1 MSEIEGVVERITYQN
16 EENGFTVAR
25 LKTEEEK
32 ITIVGHLTNVRS
44 GESLKLTG
52 QWIMHPTYGKQ
63 FKVESF
69 EVVPPMTIE
78 GIQLYLGS
86 GLIKGIG
93 PVTAKK
99 IVKTFGLSTLKMIE
113 EHPEKLLEVEGI
125 GPQKA
130 EKIKKVFEEQ
140 KNVHQMM
147 IFLRGVGITPALAL
161 KIYQHYGEK
170 AAEIVKENPYRLADE
185 VFGVGFKT
193 ADRIAGLLGRKDP
206 ASPERVSAGIL
217 YFLRKSTEAGHV
229 FMPQE
234 EFAAQVGLEL
244 GITVES
250 VLTGI
255 SSLIRQKEVYLDE
268 ERLYLS
274 VFYWTERK
282 VAEKLCSLLMAPHS
296 KELLLSKELAELKLS
311 ALTFEQRLA
320 VEKANQEGVLLIT
333 GGPGTGKTT
342 TVRSLTQLFSLKE
355 QRIVLA
361 APTGRAAK
369 RLAEATGEKAKT
381 IHRLLE
387 FGYTPGVGLKY
398 GRNEECPLEADVVII
413 DEASMIDLL
422 LFHHL
427 LKAITPGTKLILVGD
442 QDQLPSVGAG
452 SVLRDLIASGVIPT
466 VRLKTVFRQSKT
478 SKIVTN
484 AHRVNEGLMPELKG
498 ANDFYFIREPEP
510 AKITEAIVRLVGVR
524 LPRYLKCDPIE
535 EIQVL
540 SPMRKT
546 VTGVENLN
554 LELQRILNPESSSK
568 PELLYAER
576 LFRQGD
582 KVMQIKNDYQKMIF
596 NGDMGRILKIDP
608 EEEELVVTFTEEKGE
623 RLVTYEYE
631 ELDELVLA
639 YAISV
644 HKSQG
649 SEYPVIVLPVT
660 TQHFLLLQRNLF
672 YTAITRAKKMVV
684 LVGTKKA
691 LAIAVKNNKIEK
703 RNSWLD
709 QLLKELQGNF

>member
-1 MSEIEGVVERITYQN
+1 MPEIEGVIERITYQN
-16 EENGFTVAR
+16 EDNGFTVAR
-25 LKTEEEK
+25 LKSDQEK
-32 ITIVGHLTNVRS
+32 ITIVGYLSNVRN
-44 GESLKLTG
+44 GESLKLIG
-52 QWIMHPTYGKQ
+52 QWTIHPTYGKQ
-63 FKVESF
+63 FEVESF

-78 GIQLYLGS
+78 GIGLYLGS

-99 IVKTFGLSTLKMIE
+99 IVQTFGLATLKVIE
-113 EHPEKLLEVEGI
+113 ERPEKLLEVEGI
-125 GPQKA
+125 GEQKA
-130 EKIKKVFEEQ
+130 EKIRKVFTEQ
-140 KNVHQMM
+140 KNIHQMM
-147 IFLRGVGITPALAL
+147 IFLRGVGITPALAI

-170 AAEIVKENPYRLADE
+170 AAETVKDNPYRLADE

-193 ADRIAGLLGRKDP
+193 ADRIAGLLGRNDP
-206 ASPERVSAGIL
+206 ASPERVSAAIL
-217 YFLRKSTEAGHV
+217 YFLRKSTEGGHV
-229 FMPQE
+229 FVPQE
-234 EFAAQVGLEL
+234 EFAAQVGSEL
-244 GITVES
+244 GIPVEK
-250 VLTGI
+250 VLSGI
-255 SSLIRQKEVYLDE
+255 NSLIRQKEVYLDE
-268 ERLYLS
+268 DRLYLS
-274 VFYWTERK
+274 IFYWTERK
-282 VAEKLCSLLMAPHS
+282 VAEKLFSLLMAS
-296 KELLLSKELAELKLS
+296 NNKEPLLSKELAELKLS
-311 ALTFEQRLA
+311 SLTFEQRLA
-320 VEKANQEGVLLIT
+320 VEKADQEGVLLIT

-342 TVRSLTQLFSLKE
+342 TVRSLIQLFTSKQ
-355 QRIVLA
+355 QRVVLA

-369 RLAEATGEKAKT
+369 RLTEATGEEAKT
-381 IHRLLE
+381 VHRLLE

-398 GRNEECPLEADVVII
+398 GRNEDCPIEAEVVII

-422 LFHHL
+422 LFYQL
-427 LKAITPGTKLILVGD
+427 LKAITPGTRLILVGD

-452 SVLRDLIASGVIPT
+452 SVLRDLIISEVIPT

-498 ANDFYFIREPEP
+498 ANDFYFINEPEP
-510 AKITEAIVRLVGVR
+510 EKIADQIVRLVGIR

-554 LELQRILNPESSSK
+554 LQLQKILNPESSSK
-568 PELLYAER
+568 PELLFADR
-576 LFRQGD
+576 LYRQGD

-608 EEEELVVTFTEEKGE
+608 EEQQLLVAFPEEKEE
-623 RLVTYEYE
+623 RLITYEYE

-649 SEYPVIVLPVT
+649 SEYPVVVLPVT
-660 TQHFLLLQRNLF
+660 TQHFMLLQRNLF

-709 QLLKELQGNF
+709 KLLREMQGNF